1 MEGRRRTFCTIF
13 PNYRDYHFFKDPGQ
27 IPYRFSKLGYDTSIV
42 CYSDSEDFPET
53 QKHIRLNTIADRY
66 ISRKFNIGILW
77 YLVVNA
83 RKIDILNIFHFSWNS
98 LLFAFIYK
106 TLNNRG
112 FAYLKLDHCAFADES
127 EYKLYPHRNNPLDFS
142 GAKRKGK
149 VKYYIAIHC
158 LARKVDLWSAED
170 EDTCGLLEDRYD
182 FFKGRLIT
190 VYNGH
195 TADLTGEELN
205 VSTLKKSDIIM
216 TAGRLGIHQKATEIL
231 LEAFI
236 RVASS
241 SRYDLH
247 LAGTIDPSFDE
258 YINTFFQNNPSL
270 RDRIVFH
277 GSLGRLEL
285 FQLYSQSR
293 IFCLPS
299 RYETLANVFPEAMY
313 FRNVIVTTENVSLMP
328 VIRKTG
334 AGLIVK
340 RDDSEA
346 LAEALLWL
354 INNPAL
360 IDQMSALSHEIS
372 SDLLNWDSIVTS
384 LNGRIE
390 EMQTGRRK

>member
-1 MEGRRRTFCTIF
+1 
-13 PNYRDYHFFKDPGQ
+13 
-27 IPYRFSKLGYDTSIV
+27 
-42 CYSDSEDFPET
+42 
-53 QKHIRLNTIADRY
+53 
-66 ISRKFNIGILW
+66 
-77 YLVVNA
+77 
-83 RKIDILNIFHFSWNS
+83 
-98 LLFAFIYK
+98 
-106 TLNNRG
+106 
-112 FAYLKLDHCAFADES
+112 
-127 EYKLYPHRNNPLDFS
+127 
-142 GAKRKGK
+142 
-149 VKYYIAIHC
+149 
-158 LARKVDLWSAED
+158 
-170 EDTCGLLEDRYD
+170 
-182 FFKGRLIT
+182 
-190 VYNGH
+190 
-195 TADLTGEELN
+195 
-205 VSTLKKSDIIM
+205 
-216 TAGRLGIHQKATEIL
+216 
-231 LEAFI
+231 
-236 RVASS
+236 VASS

-285 FQLYSQSR
+285 FQLYSRSR

-372 SDLLNWDSIVTS
+372 LDLLNWDGIVTS